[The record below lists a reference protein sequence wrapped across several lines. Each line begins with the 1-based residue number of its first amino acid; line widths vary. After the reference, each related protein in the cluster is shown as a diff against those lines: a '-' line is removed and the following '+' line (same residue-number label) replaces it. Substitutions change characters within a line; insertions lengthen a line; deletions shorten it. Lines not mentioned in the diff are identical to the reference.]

1 MVTAT
6 TKYSPTKINPMYLQP
21 PTILF
26 ISDNTAKIKKLRL
39 NYIYY
44 KDKKNYVLF
53 DLNRGHR
60 IVFG

>member
-1 MVTAT
+1 
-6 TKYSPTKINPMYLQP
+6 MYLQP